1 MVLRVGEMSALN
13 ADSVHYNQVW
23 RTIVFRGKGGD
34 TFERVIPVQGLRDLD
49 RLIDAR
55 AHR

>member
-13 ADSVHYNQVW
+13 ADSVHYNQGG